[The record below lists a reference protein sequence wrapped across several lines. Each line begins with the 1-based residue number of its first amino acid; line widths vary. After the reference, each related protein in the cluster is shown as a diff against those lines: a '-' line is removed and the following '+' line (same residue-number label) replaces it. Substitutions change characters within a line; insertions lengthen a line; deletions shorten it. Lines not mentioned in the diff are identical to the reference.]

1 MAKNVEILDGAEALQ
16 QWAKKIQFPGRR
28 RIFRAGFESVA
39 QAFQGDAPVMP
50 RGGTGRIQSRLAAAG
65 LGSEV
70 LELTLLAGLKV
81 EFGGRIPASDG
92 SLSK

>member
-1 MAKNVEILDGAEALQ
+1 
-16 QWAKKIQFPGRR
+16 
-28 RIFRAGFESVA
+28 
-39 QAFQGDAPVMP
+39 MP

-70 LELTLLAGLKV
+70 LELTLLAGLEVK
-81 EFGGRIPASDG
+81 FGGRIPASDG